1 MDILAV
7 GKLRTRDRSIQR
19 PAWYLDGELLAPDH
33 AARRHSVCGKVTD
46 SGVME
51 KWSNGIFNAPALQDS
66 NTPGMRVTKDRLRIT
81 SKAAFAL
88 YEVLLGVAIF
98 AIGVIALGR
107 AVQNCLNAST
117 ISAEE
122 GAVRQILS
130 DRMAVVQAAPG
141 VPDPEKEFKINSNYG
156 MVRLI
161 QKSGPAGLT
170 EEDKTLLSGIYLVM
184 LTAQWQH
191 AGVPQSKRIQ
201 LYVYRS
207 E

>member
-1 MDILAV
+1 M
-7 GKLRTRDRSIQR
+7 QR
-19 PAWYLDGELLAPDH
+19 GERQL
-33 AARRHSVCGKVTD
+33 SN
-46 SGVME
+46 GVME
-51 KWSNGIFNAPALQDS
+51 SWSSGISNNPTIQHS
-66 NTPGMRVTKDRLRIT
+66 NTPMVPARRIRLRARLK
-81 SKAAFAL
+81 SAFAL

-98 AIGVIALGR
+98 AVGVIALGR
-107 AVQNCLNAST
+107 AVENCLNASS

-122 GAVRQILS
+122 SAVRQILS

-161 QKSGPAGLT
+161 QKSAPAALT
-170 EEDKTLLSGIYLVM
+170 EEDKTLLSGITLVM

-201 LYVYRS
+201 FYVYRS